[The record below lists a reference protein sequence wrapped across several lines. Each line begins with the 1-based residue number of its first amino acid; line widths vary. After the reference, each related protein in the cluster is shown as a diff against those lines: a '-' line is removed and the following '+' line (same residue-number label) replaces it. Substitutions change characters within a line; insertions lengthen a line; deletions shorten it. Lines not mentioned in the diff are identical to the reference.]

1 LFCAEIYYRFNRQRR
16 ETVIRNLLP
25 ALQGDRAAA
34 ESKAH
39 ELFRQFALKLAD
51 LWRYEAGDLTENW
64 SLEPEAWERFL
75 ACQTQ
80 GQGVLL
86 VMTHLGNWEIGA
98 PLLARR
104 GVRLLVLTQAEPGN
118 GLTELRIASRAKW
131 GIETLVVGNDSF
143 AFVEVI
149 KRLQEGATV
158 ALLIDR
164 PTAPTAVRVE
174 LFGRPFLASVAAAEL
189 ARASGCV
196 VARGAVLRTGDTYAA
211 RIHLEIEYDRQTLGN
226 REARRQ
232 FTQQILRAFEPEI
245 REHID
250 QWYHFVPIW
259 PEGP

>member
-1 LFCAEIYYRFNRQRR
+1 M
-16 ETVIRNLLP
+16 P
-25 ALQGDRAAA
+25 
-34 ESKAH
+34 
-39 ELFRQFALKLAD
+39 
-51 LWRYEAGDLTENW
+51 
-64 SLEPEAWERFL
+64 
-75 ACQTQ
+75 
-80 GQGVLL
+80 
-86 VMTHLGNWEIGA
+86 HLGNWEIGA

-104 GVRLLVLTQAEPGN
+104 GVKLLVLTQAEPAS

-131 GIETLVVGNDSF
+131 GIETLVVGTDSF

-164 PTAPTAVRVE
+164 PTPPTAVRVE

-196 VARGAVLRTGDTYAA
+196 LARASVLRTGDTYTAC
-211 RIHLEIEYDRQTLGN
+211 IHSEIDYDRQSLGN
-226 REARRQ
+226 REARRLL
-232 FTQQILRAFEPEI
+232 TQQILRAFEPEI
-245 REHID
+245 RQHVD